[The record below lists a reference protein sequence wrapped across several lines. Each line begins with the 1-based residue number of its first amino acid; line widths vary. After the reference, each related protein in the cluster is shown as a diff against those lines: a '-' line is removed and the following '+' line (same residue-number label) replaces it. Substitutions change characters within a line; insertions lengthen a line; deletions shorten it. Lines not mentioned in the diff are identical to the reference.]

1 MTMPFLS
8 IPLALM
14 LAGAL
19 AFSPAAGA
27 DPDPWRLYLA
37 ERGEIPWQSLS
48 SEEQNALQKYQGNWS
63 QYSSDRQ
70 QRMRHGA
77 QRYLELPPDKRREV
91 EQRRREYENLSSEE
105 RKRLREE
112 YRRDRD

>member
-1 MTMPFLS
+1 MTMPLHL
-8 IPLALM
+8 IPMALM

-19 AFSPAAGA
+19 MLSQAAGA

-48 SEEQNALQKYQGNWS
+48 REEQNALQKYQRNWD

-70 QRMRHGA
+70 QRMRQGA

-91 EQRRREYENLSSEE
+91 EQRRREYENLSPQE